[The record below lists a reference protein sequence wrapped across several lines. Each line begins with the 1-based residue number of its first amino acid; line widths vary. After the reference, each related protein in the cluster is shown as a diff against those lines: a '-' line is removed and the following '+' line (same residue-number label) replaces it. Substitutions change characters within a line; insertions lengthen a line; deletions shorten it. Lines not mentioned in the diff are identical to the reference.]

1 MLRINEKSTYVS
13 KNGNDTF
20 VYEVSGS
27 ASELKAYK
35 KAKGEFYVEDEGTP
49 LFFTVDY
56 VGPRGELIITSKGNV
71 IADKS
76 AFKKAA
82 SLAAQFDGPL
92 GQAIAQQAAAQLLGN
107 ASPTSGNAPATS
119 ASVSDDGSAE
129 EL

>member
-1 MLRINEKSTYVS
+1 MLVIREKSTYVS

-20 VYEVSGS
+20 VYEVSGTD
-27 ASELKAYK
+27 AEIKAFK
-35 KAKGEFYVEDEGTP
+35 KAKGEHYVEENGTP

-56 VGPRGELIITSKGNV
+56 VGSRGSLIITSKGRV

-82 SLAAQFDGPL
+82 SLANQFEGPL
-92 GQAIAQQAAAQLLGN
+92 GLAIAQQAAAQLLGGTSSTSEN
-107 ASPTSGNAPATS
+107 IPASS
-119 ASVSDDGSAE
+119 ASVADDGSAE